1 MSEMA
6 PRMYELSRRAERQ
19 AATRQRIV
27 EAALELHQTVGA
39 NATTITAVAERA
51 GVSRPTVYRH
61 FPDEIS
67 LLVACTSLY
76 GQRNP
81 PPNPSSWLSVEDP
94 ELRLGF
100 ALTELYGFYADNE
113 PMFGSAADAMPSQP
127 ALAQAL
133 GPFFA
138 AIDAIRQLLGAGW
151 GVDASPGSLL
161 AGALGHAVDFGSW
174 RSLRH
179 QQGLTNDQAVSLM
192 VSMVTAVREA
202 ALRDKQRSKLRARST
217 SGPW

>member
-1 MSEMA
+1 MA
-6 PRMYELSRRAERQ
+6 PRRYELNRRAERQ

-27 EAALELHQTVGA
+27 EAAIELHQTIGA
-39 NATTITAVAERA
+39 SATTITAVAERA

-76 GQRNP
+76 GQRHP
-81 PPNPSSWLSVEDP
+81 PPDPSSWVAVEDP

-100 ALTELYGFYADNE
+100 ALTDLYGFYADNE
-113 PMFGSAADAMPSQP
+113 PMFGSASDAMPTQP

-138 AIDAIRQLLGAGW
+138 AIAAIQKVLGVGW
-151 GVDASPGSLL
+151 DVDASPGSLL
-161 AGALGHAVDFGSW
+161 AGALGHAVDFSTW

-192 VSMVTAVREA
+192 VSMVTAVRDA
-202 ALRDKQRSKLRARST
+202 AMRDEERSKLRDRSK
-217 SGPW
+217 SRS